1 MDNLKARREEI
12 QKAMGLKKEEG
23 VQARN
28 DLSKLQKSVGYGSE
42 AEIDQRIA
50 DIEFKLWTESVPLKQ
65 EKELLKEIQELKR
78 NRPKVAKVHELKA
91 NIELDDKGKGL
102 KEQLKDV
109 GEQMGQVFAER
120 QKVSEQLKALNDER
134 NSKMGDLPDL
144 INERE
149 ELSKQIQEKIKER
162 NGIRTERKQAED
174 AHYKYKAEIRK
185 IKQERAAEERIKRQ
199 KEWEERKRLREAD
212 KLDEQPYVQEIALVE
227 QCMAFCKSLTQTK
240 GPAEKEE
247 KKEVAYDLPKGAEI
261 LVKKEDQEEFYF

>member
-1 MDNLKARREEI
+1 
-12 QKAMGLKKEEG
+12 MGQKKEEG
-23 VQARN
+23 IQAKN

-65 EKELLKEIQELKR
+65 EKELLKEISELKR

-102 KEQLKDV
+102 KEQLKEV

-134 NSKMGDLPDL
+134 NSKMGDLPEL

-162 NGIRTERKQAED
+162 NGIRAERKQAED
-174 AHYKYKAEIRK
+174 AHYKYK
-185 IKQERAAEERIKRQ
+185 
-199 KEWEERKRLREAD
+199 
-212 KLDEQPYVQEIALVE
+212 
-227 QCMAFCKSLTQTK
+227 
-240 GPAEKEE
+240 
-247 KKEVAYDLPKGAEI
+247 
-261 LVKKEDQEEFYF
+261 